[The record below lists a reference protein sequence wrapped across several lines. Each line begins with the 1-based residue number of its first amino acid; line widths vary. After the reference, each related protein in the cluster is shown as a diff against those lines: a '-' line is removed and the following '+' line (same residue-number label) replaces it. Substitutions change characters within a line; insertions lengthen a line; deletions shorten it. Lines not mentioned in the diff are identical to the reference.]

1 MRAVRPVRDALLVAD
16 AAREPRHRIV
26 AAMLVADRQ
35 VLLCHRSATKQWCPG
50 VWDLPGGHV
59 EAGEAP
65 GAALAR
71 ELREELRIDVVAPEE
86 VGCARLLTDQLE
98 MQVWRIIEWTGSPR
112 NAAPEEHDEIAWFS
126 LSAARAVDLAHDR
139 YLDLFEEALSLR

>member
-1 MRAVRPVRDALLVAD
+1 M
-16 AAREPRHRIV
+16 
-26 AAMLVADRQ
+26 
-35 VLLCHRSATKQWCPG
+35 
-50 VWDLPGGHV
+50 
-59 EAGEAP
+59 
-65 GAALAR
+65 
-71 ELREELRIDVVAPEE
+71 APEE

-139 YLDLFEEALSLR
+139 YLDLFEEALSLEVGRGAESRAARGWRLAYANRRIMASKRGLHSG